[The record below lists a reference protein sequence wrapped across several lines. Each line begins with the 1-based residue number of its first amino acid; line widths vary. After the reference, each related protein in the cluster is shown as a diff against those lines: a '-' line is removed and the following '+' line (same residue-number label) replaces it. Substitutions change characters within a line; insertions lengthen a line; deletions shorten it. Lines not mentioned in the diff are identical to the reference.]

1 MHMALSF
8 KSAVKITL
16 WLISDLSKEPDPPWT
31 YASIV
36 YKFASPTVLIW

>member
-16 WLISDLSKEPDPPWT
+16 WLISDLSKDPDPPWT
-31 YASIV
+31 HASVI
-36 YKFASPTVLIW
+36 YKFAILQS